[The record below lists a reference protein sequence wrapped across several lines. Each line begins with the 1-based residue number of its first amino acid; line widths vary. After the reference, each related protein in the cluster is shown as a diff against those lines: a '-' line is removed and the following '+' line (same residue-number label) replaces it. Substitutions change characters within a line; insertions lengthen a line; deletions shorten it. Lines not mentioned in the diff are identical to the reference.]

1 MNVRF
6 RSNFPSLQ
14 GKMPHG
20 APYIF
25 MDGPAG
31 TQVPKQV
38 IDAISAYYLHN
49 NANSHGKFITSAR
62 TDMVVEDTRMVLATF
77 LGACNEREISLGPNM
92 TSMTFSLARAFAR
105 FFQPGDEVLITQL
118 DHEGNRGPW
127 LSLREKGIIVRE
139 VRLLTEGRLDYD
151 DFESKINERTRL
163 IAMGFSSNIL
173 GTVNDIGRIRKI
185 SHRYGAL
192 LFIDAVHGAPHFS
205 LDVRALDCD
214 FLICSAY
221 KFYGPHVGIL
231 YTREGLLDRLQPDR
245 LRTAGQAA
253 PESLETGTPNFAAFA
268 GVTAAIAFLESLG
281 SGDSRRERLIRSM
294 NQIHQHEKEL
304 FIRLY
309 RGLETIEGIHIH
321 GLPPDLPERAPT
333 LSFSV
338 LNQAPE
344 AFCTYL
350 GDQGVFAWNGHFYA
364 LRTVEVLGLRAQ
376 DGVIRM
382 GISAYTTADEVDRV
396 LEIVK
401 KGLNK

>member
-1 MNVRF
+1 
-6 RSNFPSLQ
+6 
-14 GKMPHG
+14 MPHG

-62 TDMVVEDTRMVLATF
+62 TDMVVDDTRMVLATF

>member
-1 MNVRF
+1 
-6 RSNFPSLQ
+6 
-14 GKMPHG
+14 MPHG

-401 KGLNK
+401 KGLSK

>member
-1 MNVRF
+1 
-6 RSNFPSLQ
+6 
-14 GKMPHG
+14 
-20 APYIF
+20 
-25 MDGPAG
+25 
-31 TQVPKQV
+31 
-38 IDAISAYYLHN
+38 
-49 NANSHGKFITSAR
+49 
-62 TDMVVEDTRMVLATF
+62 
-77 LGACNEREISLGPNM
+77 
-92 TSMTFSLARAFAR
+92 
-105 FFQPGDEVLITQL
+105 
-118 DHEGNRGPW
+118 
-127 LSLREKGIIVRE
+127 
-139 VRLLTEGRLDYD
+139 
-151 DFESKINERTRL
+151 
-163 IAMGFSSNIL
+163 
-173 GTVNDIGRIRKI
+173 
-185 SHRYGAL
+185 L

>member
-1 MNVRF
+1 
-6 RSNFPSLQ
+6 
-14 GKMPHG
+14 
-20 APYIF
+20 
-25 MDGPAG
+25 
-31 TQVPKQV
+31 
-38 IDAISAYYLHN
+38 
-49 NANSHGKFITSAR
+49 
-62 TDMVVEDTRMVLATF
+62 MVVDDTRMVLATF

-231 YTREGLLDRLQPDR
+231 YSREGLLDRLQPDR

-401 KGLNK
+401 KGLSK

>member
-1 MNVRF
+1 
-6 RSNFPSLQ
+6 
-14 GKMPHG
+14 MPHG